1 MVFYNLTGKELDS
14 MRHTIKYGT
23 KEYFEYSLV
32 QMVDSVYC
40 YNHYGNNYDKYLNN
54 KYIIDYYLDT
64 SFVNGAR
71 LSKEVVEEVVK
82 NRVDYLCENT
92 SVKYGV
98 YTDNE
103 DVTYNHLVFDKE
115 SEL

>member
-1 MVFYNLTGKELDS
+1 MVFYNLTSKELDS
-14 MRHTIKYGT
+14 IRHSISYGT

-54 KYIIDYYLDT
+54 KYIMNYYLDT

-98 YTDNE
+98 YTDDE
-103 DVTYNHLVFDKE
+103 DVTYNHLVFNKE

>member
-1 MVFYNLTGKELDS
+1 MVFYNLTSKELFN
-14 MRHTIKYGT
+14 MRHSIKYGT
-23 KEYFEYSLV
+23 KEYFEYSLME
-32 QMVDSVYC
+32 MVDSVYC

-103 DVTYNHLVFDKE
+103 DVTYNHLVFNKE